1 MLFGESDLLPVALRC
16 CGWVGRFPV
25 QIYLGSWSGLGIQ
38 PRCEAPPDFRVKHRH
53 DAMISIGRVKLPPR

>member
-16 CGWVGRFPV
+16 CEWVGRFPV
-25 QIYLGSWSGLGIQ
+25 QISLGSWSGLGIQ
-38 PRCEAPPDFRVKHRH
+38 PRCEAPPDFWVKHRH